1 MQKIEYGYLYKF
13 LVSVGVIL
21 IGFAVLIPYFYLK
34 EDFGLCVP
42 QSDMARFEPEVRQII
57 RTKQQLLLRVQNYVP
72 YLSLAMLATGLLSV
86 AAGLYKWSRRQRK
99 ADAKFDLEVKRLDLQ
114 IRALSPEETKEK
126 IAREVDEITR
136 QEPSGAKK
144 PDKPSGPVQA
154 GERARYIS
162 EYYDVERAVI
172 ESFEKR
178 LSDRKEY
185 EIKPQT
191 EIGDRLH
198 LDMLLLS
205 RDNGLRSD
213 KIIEIKYFRN
223 GLNGKYVFDIVRQM
237 NTCLCRY
244 RGLTGRRA
252 APVLLIV
259 YNRERDSAE
268 SAARFGDRIRSAAE
282 GLPDME
288 ELKKQIENLQ
298 NQLQHVRPER
308 TGRAIAGNVPQRV
321 TFSRFSFPGNRAV
334 PVRNKIYENRTKSV
348 SERKRRLSPT
358 SARPRSRPAAD
369 RLLRSATR
377 EFH

>member
-1 MQKIEYGYLYKF
+1 MQKIEYGDLYKF

-72 YLSLAMLATGLLSV
+72 YLSLAMFATGILSV
-86 AAGLYKWSRRQRK
+86 AAGLYKWSRRQRQ

-252 APVLLIV
+252 APVLRIV
-259 YNRERDSAE
+259 HNR
-268 SAARFGDRIRSAAE
+268 
-282 GLPDME
+282 
-288 ELKKQIENLQ
+288 
-298 NQLQHVRPER
+298 
-308 TGRAIAGNVPQRV
+308 
-321 TFSRFSFPGNRAV
+321 
-334 PVRNKIYENRTKSV
+334 
-348 SERKRRLSPT
+348 
-358 SARPRSRPAAD
+358 
-369 RLLRSATR
+369 
-377 EFH
+377 

>member
-1 MQKIEYGYLYKF
+1 MQKIEYGDLYKF

-42 QSDMARFEPEVRQII
+42 QSDMARFGPEVRQII

-72 YLSLAMLATGLLSV
+72 YLSLAMFATGTLSV
-86 AAGLYKWSRRQRK
+86 TAGLCKWSRRQRQ
-99 ADAKFDLEVKRLDLQ
+99 ADVKFDLEVERLDLQ

-198 LDMLLLS
+198 MDMLLLS
-205 RDNGLRSD
+205 RDNGHRSD

-223 GLNGKYVFDIVRQM
+223 ELSGKYVLDIVLKI
-237 NTCLCRY
+237 NTYTRW
-244 RGLTGRRA
+244 
-252 APVLLIV
+252 
-259 YNRERDSAE
+259 
-268 SAARFGDRIRSAAE
+268 
-282 GLPDME
+282 
-288 ELKKQIENLQ
+288 
-298 NQLQHVRPER
+298 
-308 TGRAIAGNVPQRV
+308 
-321 TFSRFSFPGNRAV
+321 
-334 PVRNKIYENRTKSV
+334 RN
-348 SERKRRLSPT
+348 
-358 SARPRSRPAAD
+358 
-369 RLLRSATR
+369 
-377 EFH
+377 

>member
-1 MQKIEYGYLYKF
+1 MQKIEYGDLYKF

-72 YLSLAMLATGLLSV
+72 YLSLAMFATGLLSV
-86 AAGLYKWSRRQRK
+86 AAGLYKWSRRQRQ

-191 EIGDRLH
+191 PSIVLPGT
-198 LDMLLLS
+198 LS
-205 RDNGLRSD
+205 R
-213 KIIEIKYFRN
+213 I
-223 GLNGKYVFDIVRQM
+223 
-237 NTCLCRY
+237 
-244 RGLTGRRA
+244 A
-252 APVLLIV
+252 AI
-259 YNRERDSAE
+259 
-268 SAARFGDRIRSAAE
+268 
-282 GLPDME
+282 
-288 ELKKQIENLQ
+288 
-298 NQLQHVRPER
+298 
-308 TGRAIAGNVPQRV
+308 
-321 TFSRFSFPGNRAV
+321 
-334 PVRNKIYENRTKSV
+334 
-348 SERKRRLSPT
+348 
-358 SARPRSRPAAD
+358 
-369 RLLRSATR
+369 
-377 EFH
+377 

>member
-1 MQKIEYGYLYKF
+1 MQKIEYGDLYKF

-72 YLSLAMLATGLLSV
+72 YLV
-86 AAGLYKWSRRQRK
+86 ARHVRDRAPVGRCGTVQMDRRQRQ

-244 RGLTGRRA
+244 RALRADGRARAADRLQPGTRLGGKRGPVRRQNPLGGRRSPGYGRVENA
-252 APVLLIV
+252 ADRPLG
-259 YNRERDSAE
+259 NR
-268 SAARFGDRIRSAAE
+268 
-282 GLPDME
+282 
-288 ELKKQIENLQ
+288 
-298 NQLQHVRPER
+298 HVRPER